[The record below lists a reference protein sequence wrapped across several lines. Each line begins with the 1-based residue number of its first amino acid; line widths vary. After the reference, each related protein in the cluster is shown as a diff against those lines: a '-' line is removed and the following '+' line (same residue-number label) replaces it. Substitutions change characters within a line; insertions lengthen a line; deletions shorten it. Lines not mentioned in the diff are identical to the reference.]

1 MDMGLGRLWELVKD
15 RETWRATIHGIAK
28 SQTWLMT
35 EQQQIVKGRSKTIRE
50 SSFYSDE
57 SQVYVKLYYVKEIR
71 EVINFIKFGPELL
84 LHQLELEANYKSQC
98 FLSIFKNLEEY
109 FILL

>member
-1 MDMGLGRLWELVKD
+1 
-15 RETWRATIHGIAK
+15 
-28 SQTWLMT
+28 MT
-35 EQQQIVKGRSKTIRE
+35 EQQQIGKGRSKTLRE
-50 SSFYSDE
+50 SSFYSYE

-84 LHQLELEANYKSQC
+84 LYQLELEANYKSQC